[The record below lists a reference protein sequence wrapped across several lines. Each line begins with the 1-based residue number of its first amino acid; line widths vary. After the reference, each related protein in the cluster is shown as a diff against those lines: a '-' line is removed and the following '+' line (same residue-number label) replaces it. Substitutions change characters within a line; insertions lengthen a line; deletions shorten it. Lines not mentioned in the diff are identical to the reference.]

1 MPESTRR
8 RRPLRRAAALIAVLA
23 ITTGWVQAASRFDPI
38 TTSSFASARGGEIAL
53 AADTAGI
60 REAPGWQHLIA
71 DRSAEAAL
79 TVDARSLLQARLR
92 ALQMPAP
99 VRVAAPPPVAK
110 VRVVKATVRAYSG
123 RNHVWI
129 PSLGISRTV
138 YLFPC
143 ARRRAP
149 DNLMYRWGCAGR
161 NNVYLLGH
169 AWGVMKPLRDAYN
182 AGRLRVGMLAIYAD
196 ENGNIRSYRVTQ
208 WRVVDP
214 ASSAWAIASQS
225 VPSMTLQTC
234 VGPGGIYRLTV
245 RLVAVD

>member
-1 MPESTRR
+1 M
-8 RRPLRRAAALIAVLA
+8 AVLA
-23 ITTGWVQAASRFDPI
+23 ITTGWVQAASPFDPM
-38 TTSSFASARGGEIAL
+38 TASSPASARGGEIAL
-53 AADTAGI
+53 AAATAGS
-60 REAPGWQHLIA
+60 REALGWQHLFA

-79 TVDARSLLQARLR
+79 IVDARTLLQARLR

-99 VRVAAPPPVAK
+99 VRVAAPAPAPAPGVKA
-110 VRVVKATVRAYSG
+110 RVVRSTVRAYSG

-129 PSLGISRTV
+129 PSLGISRPV

-143 ARRRAP
+143 TRRRAP

-182 AGRLRVGMLAIYAD
+182 AGRLGIGMLAIYAD
-196 ENGNIRSYRVTQ
+196 GSGHIRSYRVTQ

-214 ASSAWAIASQS
+214 THSSWAIADQS

-234 VGPGGIYRLTV
+234 VGPGGIYRLNV